1 MWTVGTTTLLKTTSV
16 TGGKTRQAACPHLHE
31 LRLLDEHPHESLCLS
46 EVGVPQRLKDE
57 RPPLPL
63 RLLLSVRDPVNL
75 QPSIVQEGDDATLVA
90 QLYRGLNWDCHGGTR
105 WSRSGPQDSP
115 KAYTSESW
123 SPLAR
128 PTKYSTLSL
137 RSL

>member
-31 LRLLDEHPHESLCLS
+31 LRLLDEHPYESLCLS

-63 RLLLSVRDPVNL
+63 RLLLSVRHPVNL

-90 QLYRGLNWDCHGGTR
+90 QLHRGLNWDRIGEGFVVEAKSR
-105 WSRSGPQDSP
+105 WAPTGRLCVVSP
-115 KAYTSESW
+115 
-123 SPLAR
+123 R
-128 PTKYSTLSL
+128 
-137 RSL
+137 